1 MSFKVLN
8 QTDNELTLTYRD
20 SFLEQ
25 INNKEVPEL
34 VKTAR
39 KIVVK
44 NGHVLFQVPD
54 TTVVFTLS
62 SNDENVTEVVN
73 YLEREEL
80 STTQQVNCQVCV

>member
-8 QTDNELTLTYRD
+8 QTDDELTLAYKK

-34 VKTAR
+34 VKAANE
-39 KIVVK
+39 IVVK
-44 NGHVLFQVPD
+44 NGHVLFQAQD

-80 STTQQVNCQVCV
+80 